1 MEFNKINNVFVVLLL
16 AALLTPGFL
25 YILEISEPFYKVSP
39 AAVSEGVLSASEEKT
54 ETPKDPLLYKLANPP
69 EIIKA
74 TYMTG
79 YSAGTKNYRNY
90 LLDLFNRSEINAVVV
105 DVKGSDGYITYNS
118 TMPIAKSYKLAR
130 KYIPDIGDLV
140 KFLHSNNIYI
150 IGRISVF
157 EDPVFARARPD
168 LAIYNKTKTA
178 KSEKTVLWQ
187 DYNGQGWMDPASK
200 EVWGYNVALARDAL
214 SYGFD
219 EINFDY
225 IRFPSDGDR
234 KNMGFPIY
242 DEKTSFS
249 KVIKEFYEY
258 LRSELRGEKISA
270 DLFGQTT
277 VNKDDLGIGQIIE
290 NAFLNFDY
298 ICPMLYP
305 SHYKDGFIGYKNPA
319 EHPYEVIK
327 YSLDGANK
335 RLMEFSQQL
344 NGIKESS
351 GTPAQES
358 IVVNIKNLSLAK
370 LRPWLQDFN
379 MGANYNS
386 VMVSNEITATK
397 DSLKENYAGYL
408 LWNPSNIY
416 TLGAIKK

>member
-39 AAVSEGVLSASEEKT
+39 AAVSQGVLSASEEKT

-130 KYIPDIGDLV
+130 KYIPDIEDLV